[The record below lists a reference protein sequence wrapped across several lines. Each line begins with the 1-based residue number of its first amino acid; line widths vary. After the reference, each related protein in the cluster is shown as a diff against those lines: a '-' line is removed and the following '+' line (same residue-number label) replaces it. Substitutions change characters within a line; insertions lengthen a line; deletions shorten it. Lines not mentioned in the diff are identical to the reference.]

1 VRRRIPGALALL
13 GGLLALY
20 LLAPLVAGVRQA
32 AVSHWRALGSPALWH
47 ACAVSIASATTA
59 TLILAVTGIPL
70 AYTLAR
76 RSGRFAAAVGF
87 VVQLPLAL
95 PPLASGILL
104 LFLVGPRG
112 ALGHVIGDAF
122 TDSFAGIVLAETFV
136 AAPFVVIAARTA
148 FASMDPD
155 LEAVAATLGHRPI
168 ATFLRVSLPSVR
180 YGLLAGLLLAWL
192 RAFGEFGATMM
203 VAYHP
208 YSLPVY
214 SYVAFGAR
222 GLPAMLPILL
232 PTLALALTV
241 MLVAGRAGR
250 AGRAGAQSRAPARR
264 AGRVRDHLGTD
275 PPPQPARPAPRD
287 AMDALSLDLARTMG
301 DFQLRLAWTP
311 SSRRLAILGPS
322 GSGKSL
328 SLKMIAGIEP
338 GNPATVRLGARDLT
352 GLDAA
357 DRGIAY
363 VPQSYGLMPHLRVTD
378 QLRFARGAGA
388 RDAAYWIDELGLR
401 GLETRLPAELSIGQ
415 RQRVALARALSRPA
429 ALLLLDEPFS
439 ALDAPLR
446 ARLRRELRELQ
457 GRIAATTVLV
467 THDPAEAALLADEI
481 LVLDAGRPLQAGPAR
496 QVFRRP
502 ANESVARLL
511 GADNVAAG
519 IAATDDAIEIGGGTR
534 IRVAGPPLRPG
545 ERLGW
550 HFAPPHAHLHPAGA
564 YRATV
569 EAIAVHGLLREL
581 TVRLGEARVRI
592 ADAGSGHAPG
602 DEVRFDLDPGA
613 IQVWSADA
621 A

>member
-1 VRRRIPGALALL
+1 MRRRTPGALALL

-32 AVSHWRALGSPALWH
+32 AASHWQALESTALWH
-47 ACAVSIASATTA
+47 ACAVSIASATVSA
-59 TLILAVTGIPL
+59 LILVATGIPL
-70 AYTLAR
+70 AYRLAHDD
-76 RSGRFAAAVGF
+76 GRLAAAIGF

-104 LFLVGPRG
+104 LFLVGPHG
-112 ALGHVIGDAF
+112 ALGHLIGRAF
-122 TDSFAGIVLAETFV
+122 TDTFAGIVLAETFV
-136 AAPFVVIAARTA
+136 AAPFLVIAARTA
-148 FASMDPD
+148 FASIDPD
-155 LEAVAATLGHRPI
+155 LEAVAATLGHRPLG
-168 ATFLRVSLPSVR
+168 AFLRVSLPSAR
-180 YGLLAGLLLAWL
+180 PGLLAGLLLAWL

-241 MLVAGRAGR
+241 LVLAGLFGTRSKMRARGVRR
-250 AGRAGAQSRAPARR
+250 ARPGVARR
-264 AGRVRDHLGTD
+264 A
-275 PPPQPARPAPRD
+275 PPPASPPPPRPDPHGGA
-287 AMDALSLDLARTMG
+287 DALSIDLARTMG
-301 DFQLRLAWTP
+301 EFQLRLAWTP

-338 GNPATVRLGARDLT
+338 GRPAAVRLGTRDLT
-352 GLDAA
+352 DLDPA

-363 VPQSYGLMPHLRVTD
+363 VPQSYGLMPHLRVAE
-378 QLRFARGAGA
+378 QLRFARGVVA
-388 RDAAYWIDELGLR
+388 RDAEYWLADLGLR
-401 GLETRLPAELSIGQ
+401 GLEDRLPSELSIGQ

-457 GRIAATTVLV
+457 SRIAATTVLV
-467 THDPAEAALLADEI
+467 THDPAEAALLADEV
-481 LVLDAGRPLQAGPAR
+481 LVLDSGRMLQAGPCA

-519 IAATDDAIEIGGGTR
+519 VAAAVDAIEVGAGTR

-550 HFAPPHAHLHPAGA
+550 CFAPPHAHLHASA
-564 YRATV
+564 EYLATV
-569 EAIAVHGLLREL
+569 EAVAEHGAQREL
-581 TVRLGEARVRI
+581 TVRLGDVRVRI
-592 ADAGSGHAPG
+592 ADAGSGHARG

-613 IQVWSADA
+613 VQVWPADA
-621 A
+621 G

>member
-1 VRRRIPGALALL
+1 MRRRIPSPLALL

-20 LLAPLVAGVRQA
+20 LLAPLAAGVRQA
-32 AVSHWRALGSPALWH
+32 ARSHWRALVSPALWH
-47 ACAVSIASATTA
+47 ACAVSIASATA
-59 TLILAVTGIPL
+59 STLILAITGIPL
-70 AYTLAR
+70 AYALAR
-76 RSGRFAAAVGF
+76 HRGRCATAVGF

-112 ALGHVIGDAF
+112 ALGHVVGDAF
-122 TDSFAGIVLAETFV
+122 TDTFAGIVLAETFV

-155 LEAVAATLGHRPI
+155 LEAVAATLGHRPF

-222 GLPAMLPILL
+222 GLPALLPILL

-241 MLVAGRAGR
+241 MVGAGL
-250 AGRAGAQSRAPARR
+250 AGAQSRASPHRPRR
-264 AGRVRDHLGTD
+264 ARQARDERAAT
-275 PPPQPARPAPRD
+275 PSARPARPAP
-287 AMDALSLDLARTMG
+287 AGATDALSIDLARTMG
-301 DFQLRLAWTP
+301 EFRLRLAWTP
-311 SSRRLAILGPS
+311 RSRRLAILGPS

-338 GNPATVRLGARDLT
+338 GSPATVRLGAHDLS

-363 VPQSYGLMPHLRVTD
+363 VPQSYGLMPHLRVAD
-378 QLRFARGAGA
+378 QLRFARGVDA
-388 RDAAYWIDELGLR
+388 RDADYWIADLGLQ
-401 GLETRLPAELSIGQ
+401 GLESRFPAELSIGQ

-457 GRIAATTVLV
+457 ARIDATTVLV

-481 LVLDAGRPLQAGPAR
+481 LVLDSGHPLQTGPCT

-502 ANESVARLL
+502 ASESVARLL

-519 IAATDDAIEIGGGTR
+519 VAAGADAIDVGDGTR
-534 IRVAGPPLRPG
+534 IRVAGPPLRSG
-545 ERLGW
+545 ERVGW
-550 HFAPPHAHLHPAGA
+550 HFAPAHAHPHPAGV
-564 YRATV
+564 YRAIV
-569 EAIAVHGLLREL
+569 ETTAEHGLLREL
-581 TVRLGEARVRI
+581 AVRLGEVRVRI

-613 IQVWSADA
+613 IQVWPADA
-621 A
+621 G

>member
-1 VRRRIPGALALL
+1 MRQRVPRPRALL

-32 AVSHWRALGSPALWH
+32 AQSHWRALGSPALWH
-47 ACAVSIASATTA
+47 ACGVSIASATTS
-59 TLILAVTGIPL
+59 TLILAITGIPL
-70 AYTLAR
+70 AYHLAR
-76 RSGRFAAAVGF
+76 RSGRFATAVGF
-87 VVQLPLAL
+87 IVQLPLAL

-112 ALGHVIGDAF
+112 ALGHLVGNAF
-122 TDSFAGIVLAETFV
+122 TDSVAGIVLAETFV
-136 AAPFVVIAARTA
+136 AAPFVVVAARTA

-155 LEAVAATLGHRPI
+155 LEAVAATLGHRPLG
-168 ATFLRVSLPSVR
+168 TFLRVSLPSAK

-232 PTLALALTV
+232 PTLALALAV
-241 MLVAGRAGR
+241 MVLAGLAGARARAPVRRARRLRAVRAGR
-250 AGRAGAQSRAPARR
+250 ATAPP
-264 AGRVRDHLGTD
+264 LPPSSPPSD
-275 PPPQPARPAPRD
+275 PPD
-287 AMDALSLDLARTMG
+287 GLDALAIDLARTMG
-301 DFQLRLAWTP
+301 EFELRFAWAP

-328 SLKMIAGIEP
+328 TLKMIAGIESGP
-338 GNPATVRLGARDLT
+338 VATVRLGARDLT
-352 GLDAA
+352 RVEAA

-363 VPQSYGLMPHLRVTD
+363 VPQSYGLMPHLRVVD
-378 QLRFARGAGA
+378 QLRFARGVVA
-388 RDAAYWIDELGLR
+388 RDAEYWLGELGLQ
-401 GLETRLPAELSIGQ
+401 GLEERFPTELSIGQ

-446 ARLRRELRELQ
+446 ARLRRELHELQ
-457 GRIAATTVLV
+457 TRIAATTVLV
-467 THDPAEAALLADEI
+467 THDPTEAALLADEI
-481 LVLDAGRPLQAGPAR
+481 LVLESGRALQAGACT

-511 GADNVAAG
+511 GADNVATGVVVAP
-519 IAATDDAIEIGGGTR
+519 DAIDGGGGVR

-545 ERLGW
+545 ERVGW
-550 HFAPPHAHLHPAGA
+550 HFAPAQAHPHPAGP
-564 YRATV
+564 YHGIV
-569 EAIAVHGLLREL
+569 EAIAEHGLLREL
-581 TVRLGEARVRI
+581 TVRLGEVRVRI
-592 ADAGSGHAPG
+592 ADAGSGHTLGQAL
-602 DEVRFDLDPGA
+602 RFDLDPGA
-613 IQVWSADA
+613 IQVWPAGA
-621 A
+621 G

>member
-1 VRRRIPGALALL
+1 MRRRVPGPLALL

-32 AVSHWRALGSPALWH
+32 ARSHWRALGSPALWH
-47 ACAVSIASATTA
+47 ACAVSIASATTS

-70 AYTLAR
+70 AYYLAR
-76 RSGRFAAAVGF
+76 RRGRFTASLGF

-122 TDSFAGIVLAETFV
+122 TDTFAGIVLAETFV

-155 LEAVAATLGHRPI
+155 LEAVAATLGHRPFG
-168 ATFLRVSLPSVR
+168 TFLRVSLPSVR

-232 PTLALALTV
+232 PTLAIALTV
-241 MLVAGRAGR
+241 MVVAGL
-250 AGRAGAQSRAPARR
+250 AGAPSRAPARHPRR
-264 AGRVRDHLGTD
+264 ARRDHDPGTAA
-275 PPPQPARPAPRD
+275 PPPRPARPVAHD
-287 AMDALSLDLARTMG
+287 ATDALSIDLARTLG
-301 DFQLRLAWTP
+301 EFRLRLAWAPT
-311 SSRRLAILGPS
+311 SRRLAILGPS

-352 GLDAA
+352 GLDPA

-363 VPQSYGLMPHLRVTD
+363 VPQSYGLMPHLRVAE
-378 QLRFARGAGA
+378 QLRFARGAVA
-388 RDAAYWIDELGLR
+388 RDAAYWIEELGLR
-401 GLETRLPAELSIGQ
+401 GLEARFPAELSIGQ
-415 RQRVALARALSRPA
+415 RQRVALARALSHPA

-446 ARLRRELRELQ
+446 ARLRRDLRGLQ
-457 GRIAATTVLV
+457 ERIVATTVLV
-467 THDPAEAALLADEI
+467 THDPAEAALLADEV
-481 LVLDAGRPLQAGPAR
+481 LVLDSGRPLQAGSCT

-519 IAATDDAIEIGGGTR
+519 VAATADAIEVGDGTR

-564 YRATV
+564 HRAIV

-581 TVRLGEARVRI
+581 TVRLGAVRVRV

-613 IQVWSADA
+613 IQVWPADA
-621 A
+621 G

>member
-1 VRRRIPGALALL
+1 MRRRIPGALAPL

-20 LLAPLVAGVRQA
+20 LLAPLLAGVRQA
-32 AVSHWRALGSPALWH
+32 TRSHWQALASPAMWH
-47 ACAVSIASATTA
+47 ACAVSVASATTSV
-59 TLILAVTGIPL
+59 LFLAITGVPL
-70 AYTLAR
+70 AYHLAR
-76 RSGRFAAAVGF
+76 SSGRLAAAIGF

-112 ALGHVIGDAF
+112 ALGHLIGDAF

-136 AAPFVVIAARTA
+136 AAPFLVIAARNA

-155 LEAVAATLGHRPI
+155 LEAVAATLGHRPFG
-168 ATFLRVSLPSVR
+168 TFLRVSLPSAK

-222 GLPAMLPILL
+222 GLPAMLPVLL
-232 PTLALALTV
+232 PTLALALTMMV
-241 MLVAGRAGR
+241 LAGL
-250 AGRAGAQSRAPARR
+250 AGARSRSPARTARR
-264 AGRVRDHLGTD
+264 ARPVRNRAAGSR
-275 PPPQPARPAPRD
+275 PPLAPRPGPRSGG
-287 AMDALSLDLARTMG
+287 DALAIDLARTMG
-301 DFQLRLAWTP
+301 EFRLQLAWTP
-311 SSRRLAILGPS
+311 TSRRLAILGPS

-328 SLKMIAGIEP
+328 SLKMIAGIEA
-338 GNPATVRLGARDLT
+338 GQRATVRLGARDLT
-352 GLDAA
+352 GLDPA

-363 VPQSYGLMPHLRVTD
+363 VPQSYALIPHLRVAE
-378 QLRFARGAGA
+378 QLRFARGVAA
-388 RDAAYWIDELGLR
+388 RDAEYWLADLGLQ
-401 GLETRLPAELSIGQ
+401 GLEDRLPAELSLGQ

-446 ARLRRELRELQ
+446 ARLRRELRERQ
-457 GRIAATTVLV
+457 ARIDATTVLV

-481 LVLDAGRPLQAGPAR
+481 LVLDSGRLLQAGPAT
-496 QVFRRP
+496 QIFRRP
-502 ANESVARLL
+502 VSESVARLL

-519 IAATDDAIEIGGGTR
+519 TASAPDAIDVGAGVW

-550 HFAPPHAHLHPAGA
+550 HFAPAHAHLHPDGR
-564 YRATV
+564 YHATV
-569 EAIAVHGLLREL
+569 ETIAEHGLLREL
-581 TVRLGEARVRI
+581 TVRVGEARIRVV
-592 ADAGSGHAPG
+592 DAGSTHAPG
-602 DEVRFDLDPGA
+602 DGIRFDLDPGA
-613 IQVWSADA
+613 IQVWPADA
-621 A
+621 L